1 MWRYVFKRGLHLNL
15 KIIFINSIL
24 LFCVSS
30 CVFLPET
37 AVEQKYYNQCEM
49 ATKNLTLN
57 ADISKKYTMCGG
69 QDLKEEPLICLV
81 ASGVVG
87 AASLVVSGSI
97 VLIGN
102 SIHWIEYKTSC

>member
-1 MWRYVFKRGLHLNL
+1 MFLKRVLHLKL
-15 KIIFINSIL
+15 KIIFIIFIL

-30 CVFLPET
+30 CVFLPKT
-37 AVEQKYYNQCEM
+37 SAEQKYYNQCEM
-49 ATKNLTLN
+49 ATKKLTLN
-57 ADISKKYTMCGG
+57 ADISKKYSMCGG

-97 VLIGN
+97 VIIGN